1 MVADPEF
8 NSDQLGEVLSIV
20 DDVDMRG
27 LKLSGEKIKDRA
39 VNCDTFSIHKKFC
52 DRSMVVPIIQRTMI
66 LTNTTEKA
74 MNAIPALEK
83 GVADKMVNLFADKNI
98 LEGYD
103 DGDSL
108 KRALTSEAAAFAFYL
123 DHRPL
128 PVPTGG
134 DGDDDIKRYGCI
146 SYTDPRIHNHLAEGT
161 DGKRALDAA
170 LCVLFLGNDDKTVS
184 STVSEL
190 IDLANTKLH
199 HVFFNYKDPKKLGKL
214 FAEVSLLTPFLSKQE
229 APVGSKKAVV
239 WNFKRPCADE
249 LEEMR
254 LYSKAST
261 ISCSEMTVTSSGFD
275 APVKWPQETEPVVY

>member
-1 MVADPEF
+1 MFPRDEAKEIQAQEVFLDWLTIARQSFTEERSRHAQVLTISGDPQGGKSTLAKTVAANILGGAFTDGGPHMVADPEF

-134 DGDDDIKRYGCI
+134 MEMMTSRGMAA
-146 SYTDPRIHNHLAEGT
+146 SATQIH
-161 DGKRALDAA
+161 
-170 LCVLFLGNDDKTVS
+170 
-184 STVSEL
+184 
-190 IDLANTKLH
+190 
-199 HVFFNYKDPKKLGKL
+199 
-214 FAEVSLLTPFLSKQE
+214 
-229 APVGSKKAVV
+229 
-239 WNFKRPCADE
+239 
-249 LEEMR
+249 
-254 LYSKAST
+254 AST
-261 ISCSEMTVTSSGFD
+261 IILLKAQMER
-275 APVKWPQETEPVVY
+275 EH